1 MRYLATF
8 LFATLA
14 ALLVAAAPAHAEKR
28 VALVI
33 GNGAYQNASKLPNP
47 ANDASAMAA
56 LFKKA
61 GFDVVEARQDLGNL
75 DFKRAVRD
83 FTAATRDADI
93 AVIYYAG
100 HG

>member
-1 MRYLATF
+1 MAPIR
-8 LFATLA
+8 TL
-14 ALLVAAAPAHAEKR
+14 PSCQPGKR
-28 VALVI
+28 R
-33 GNGAYQNASKLPNP
+33 QCH
-47 ANDASAMAA
+47 AA

-100 HG
+100 HGIEVGGINYMVPVDAKLAERFRCRG